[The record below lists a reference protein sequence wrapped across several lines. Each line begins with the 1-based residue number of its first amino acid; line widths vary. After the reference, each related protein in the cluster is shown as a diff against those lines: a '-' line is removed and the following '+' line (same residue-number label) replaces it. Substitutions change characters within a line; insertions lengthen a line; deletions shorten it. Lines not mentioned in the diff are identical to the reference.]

1 MSPGITLELH
11 WWRRPGLPAQRELF
25 FYGICLG
32 FVTLSICK
40 VCVIESY
47 RVLRETIESRIS
59 ADEKKLRGD

>member
-32 FVTLSICK
+32 FVTLSICR

-47 RVLRETIESRIS
+47 
-59 ADEKKLRGD
+59 AKLRDAAAQALAELERKEGH